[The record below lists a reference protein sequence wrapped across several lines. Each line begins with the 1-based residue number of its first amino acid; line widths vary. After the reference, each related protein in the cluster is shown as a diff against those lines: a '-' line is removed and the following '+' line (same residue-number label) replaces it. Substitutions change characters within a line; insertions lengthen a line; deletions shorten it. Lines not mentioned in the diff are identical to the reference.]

1 MQKRERRQKKSE
13 TFADVICERIATARK
28 KVVVAVA
35 DKKNHSQVLIG
46 SLTVGKQ
53 EAPQTKEF
61 QLHQVRRACSE
72 FCTEICVACG
82 RN

>member
-1 MQKRERRQKKSE
+1 MQRPTMLSPLL
-13 TFADVICERIATARK
+13 ATARK

-53 EAPQTKEF
+53 EAPRTKSF
-61 QLHQVRRACSE
+61 NSIKSE
-72 FCTEICVACG
+72 ELAVNFCTVICVACG
-82 RN
+82 LN